1 MYIPRDYTNQT
12 TGEDL
17 VQGQYLTST
26 HDVSCHIIT
35 NVRVESLYSSSV

>member
-1 MYIPRDYTNQT
+1 MYLPRDYIDQT

-17 VQGQYLTST
+17 GQDQYLTNT

-35 NVRVESLYSSSV
+35 NICVESLYSSSV